1 MAISINHSAAKKLL
15 EDTLLTASFKD
26 DEIGKDIELILRG
39 THKTYRYVLITG
51 ILAKATEESADAL
64 SIQAQDT
71 SDGAYDA
78 RSLCHSVI
86 VPFERQYL
94 PESLGGSNEPYLN
107 KPARFPR
114 ISLDNAVR
122 SGNDRDTLVRL
133 KTTLERIDSQE
144 KAKIYLSSALAT
156 LKSIFLEIESK
167 YSVDQELGSSNY
179 TSQGI
184 LDYTLRLLA
193 NSQEGETCAILVG
206 TIEQLANPAFK
217 VVAHKVN
224 ESGASSKE
232 VGDIDVFDGD
242 TLVNSIEVKDKNF
255 TKEDLEHAIKK
266 FMAAGLTRT
275 MFVYGH
281 NTLFDKAEV
290 YEQAAKY
297 GEKGCYC
304 CLIRID
310 EFIKLKL
317 LSLPPTIGIGEF
329 AQSLLDMARAINA
342 KDETVEWI
350 KTNLPDK

>member
-15 EDTLLTASFKD
+15 EDTLHTASFKD
-26 DEIGKDIELILRG
+26 DAIGKDIELILRG

-167 YSVDQELGSSNY
+167 YSIDQELGSSNN

-184 LDYTLRLLA
+184 LDYALRLLA

-255 TKEDLEHAIKK
+255 SKEDLEHAIKK
-266 FMAAGLTRT
+266 FMAAGLEY
-275 MFVYGH
+275 FG
-281 NTLFDKAEV
+281 A
-290 YEQAAKY
+290 
-297 GEKGCYC
+297 
-304 CLIRID
+304 
-310 EFIKLKL
+310 
-317 LSLPPTIGIGEF
+317 
-329 AQSLLDMARAINA
+329 
-342 KDETVEWI
+342 
-350 KTNLPDK
+350 